1 MENTSEFIKHT
12 PCGECGSSDANG
24 LYTDGHQHCFSC
36 GTYTKPEGETA
47 ERSPLAVSSPSG
59 LAPIG
64 SPQALPKRRLKEE
77 ACQKF
82 SYTVSEFNDQPV
94 QIANYKVA
102 GKVVA
107 QKLRFANK
115 DFRFLGDA
123 RNAGLY
129 GQHLWK
135 DGGKQL
141 VITEGEVDAISMGQ
155 ALGLKWPVVSV
166 PTGSQGAA
174 KAVKNSFEFVSSF
187 DKVII
192 MMDMDDAGAKAA
204 QEIAA
209 LLPPSKAFIANL
221 PLKDA
226 SDMLKAGR
234 QSELVDAVWQAK
246 PFRPDGIVDAS
257 SLFEEIMAD
266 DTTESTPYPWD
277 GLTDKTHGIRKGEL
291 TVLTAGSGVGKSSV
305 IREVAFDLLRK
316 GKTVGMLMLEENT
329 KRTSLGMMGLELN
342 KPLHI
347 SREGI
352 TDEQMKAAFDATCG
366 TGRLFL
372 YDHFGSTEADNL
384 VSKIQYLATGCGCDY
399 IILDHISIAI
409 SGLENGDER
418 RMIDNL
424 MTRLRTV
431 VEATGIALFVIS
443 HLRRPEGK
451 SHEEG
456 GMTSLSQLRGSHSL
470 AQLADGVL
478 GFERNQQDPETANVI
493 TVRVLKNRF
502 SGDTG
507 EACQLAYN
515 KHTGRLAPHDGE
527 IANVFGDAE
536 Y

>member
-1 MENTSEFIKHT
+1 MENTSEFIKHA
-12 PCGECGSSDANG
+12 PCDECGSSDANG
-24 LYTDGHQHCFSC
+24 IYTDGHTHCFSC
-36 GTYTKPEGETA
+36 GHYGKPEGE
-47 ERSPLAVSSPSG
+47 RMSSPSPSATG
-59 LAPIG
+59 LAPVG

-77 ACQKF
+77 ACQKYG
-82 SYTVSEFNDQPV
+82 YTVSEYNDHTV
-94 QIANYKVA
+94 QIANYKVG

-107 QKLRFANK
+107 QKVRFANK

-123 RNAGLY
+123 KAAGLY
-129 GQHLWK
+129 GQHLYK

-141 VITEGEVDAISMGQ
+141 VITEGELDAISVAQ
-155 ALGLKWPVVSV
+155 AQGLKWPAVSV
-166 PTGSQGAA
+166 PTGAQGAA
-174 KAVKNSFEFVSSF
+174 KSIKANFEYVNSF

-192 MMDMDDAGAKAA
+192 MFDQDEAGAKAA
-204 QEIAA
+204 QEVAA
-209 LLPPSKAFIANL
+209 LLPPNKAYVANL
-221 PLKDA
+221 PMKDA
-226 SDMLKAGR
+226 SDMLMSGR
-234 QSELVDAVWQAK
+234 QSELVDAIWQAK
-246 PFRPDGIVDAS
+246 PYRPDGIVDAS
-257 SLFEEIMAD
+257 TLFDEVMSE

-277 GLTDKTHGIRKGEL
+277 GLNEKTHGIRKGEL

-305 IREVAFDLLRK
+305 IREVAYDLLNK

-329 KRTSLGMMGLELN
+329 KRTTLGMMGLHLN
-342 KPLHI
+342 KPIHI
-347 SREGI
+347 DRTDVSHDDMRE
-352 TDEQMKAAFDATCG
+352 AFDATAG

-384 VSKIQYLATGCGCDY
+384 VSKINYLATGCGCDY

-424 MTRLRTV
+424 MTRLRSL
-431 VEATGIALFVIS
+431 VESTGVALFVIS

-456 GMTSLSQLRGSHSL
+456 GLTSLSQLRGSHSL

-478 GFERNQQDPETANVI
+478 GFERNQQDAELANVV

-507 EACQLAYN
+507 EACQLQYN
-515 KHTGRLAPHDGE
+515 KSTGRLAPYDGE
-527 IANVFGDAE
+527 VINAFGDSE